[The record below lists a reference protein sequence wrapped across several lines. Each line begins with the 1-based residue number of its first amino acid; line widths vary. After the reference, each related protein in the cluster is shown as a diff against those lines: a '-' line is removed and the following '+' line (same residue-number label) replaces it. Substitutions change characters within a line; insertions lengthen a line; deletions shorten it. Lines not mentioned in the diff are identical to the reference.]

1 MAKTSSKS
9 KSTYYASYKANRKW
23 ESNRRK
29 KLQRTLKNQP
39 NNLQVVAAL
48 ENIKYRRKT
57 PTTRTWS
64 STWIRTAKLFKQAI
78 GRFDPAIMSSN
89 QDAAKAALNKNPL
102 ITKAVGVSDKEFFS
116 IGARLLAKG

>member
-29 KLQRTLKNQP
+29 KLERTLKSQP
-39 NNLQVVAAL
+39 NNLQVIEAL
-48 ENIKYRRKT
+48 KNIKYRRKT
-57 PTTRTWS
+57 PTTRMWS
-64 STWIRTAKLFKQAI
+64 STWIRTAVLFKKAV

-89 QDAAKAALNKNPL
+89 QDAAKAALSKGSK
-102 ITKAVGVSDKEFFS
+102 ITNVTKSTGTFPGK
-116 IGARLLAKG
+116 L